1 MSSNTIRTSAGNET
15 LVLFLGDTYLKDF
28 TRQTY
33 DAQLSDIQWTVHR
46 DVFAQYKPT
55 RCTVSQNQHDK
66 YLLRVYSVE
75 ILLMMDNGSVRN
87 MQCTSSNKYEKQC
100 ISLAFIIRRRTTS
113 LQYSK
118 SKPSK
123 RSKAGCFKFVT
134 SEDTLISE
142 KPCHHD
148 TDDTSFETKD

>member
-55 RCTVSQNQHDK
+55 RCTVSQN
-66 YLLRVYSVE
+66 
-75 ILLMMDNGSVRN
+75 
-87 MQCTSSNKYEKQC
+87 
-100 ISLAFIIRRRTTS
+100 
-113 LQYSK
+113 
-118 SKPSK
+118 
-123 RSKAGCFKFVT
+123 
-134 SEDTLISE
+134 
-142 KPCHHD
+142 
-148 TDDTSFETKD
+148 